1 MGAKILLCVSADQAT
16 AAVWNGRRLEGCHS
30 FANEEDGLSAFARF
44 LASARKLPV
53 HILADTVDEDYRFET
68 LPHAKGRDRAEMVA
82 RKLKQLYRST
92 AFYAYS
98 LQNREEGKRRDD
110 LYLFAAIT
118 NPELLAPWLR
128 MINAQALPIAGVYSL
143 PMVSLSLIT
152 HLKLKH
158 KNLLLVTKGNAG
170 VRQTFFKDLRFRI
183 SRLTPLRETVESAD
197 QYYAD
202 EVGNTRMYLDA
213 MNTTHVDDT
222 LNVVILDQDN
232 SLAEL
237 PEAISRGR
245 PNMQCARLSQADI
258 VSRFGI
264 APTELAA
271 SADALHLH
279 LLGQGTPQQNFAPTH
294 VTQGFQRHLGRRLIY
309 AASAAILLVGLA
321 WSGLNVMSTMGVR
334 DATAAL
340 ARQAQDYQSRYLQV
354 TSQFPLAPTSTE
366 NLRNTVE
373 IAEALKRS
381 TRTPEA
387 MMALVSRTLDASP
400 DIQLIRMGW
409 HYGPA
414 DPAAGV
420 DGTQAGQPGGSTEA
434 APVQSAS
441 LRGEIKPFNG
451 DFKRAMTLVHAF
463 AGRLA
468 ADPRVA
474 EVRAVRLPLNASS
487 DAGLSGSTNT
497 GQSGNAEFELNVTFK
512 AGA

>member
-1 MGAKILLCVSADQAT
+1 VGAKILLCVSADQAT
-16 AAVWNGRRLEGCHS
+16 AAVWNGRRLTSCRS
-30 FANEEDGLSAFARF
+30 FASDEGGVGAFASF
-44 LASARKLPV
+44 LASTRRAPV
-53 HILADTVDEDYRFET
+53 HILVDTVDEDYRFET

-82 RKLKQLYRST
+82 RKLKQLYRGTS
-92 AFYAYS
+92 FYAYS
-98 LQNREEGKRRDD
+98 LQSREADKRKDD
-110 LYLFAAIT
+110 RYLFAAIT

-128 MINAQALPIAGVYSL
+128 AINAQELPVAGVYSL
-143 PMVSLSLIT
+143 PTVSVSLIT
-152 HLKLKH
+152 DLKLKH
-158 KNLLLVTKGNAG
+158 PNLLLVTKGNAG

-213 MNTTHVDDT
+213 LTITHVDDT
-222 LNVVILDQDN
+222 LSVVILDQDN

-271 SADALHLH
+271 SIDALHLH
-279 LLGQGTPQQNFAPTH
+279 LLGESTPPQNFAPPH
-294 VTQGFQRHLGRRLIY
+294 VTQGFQRHVGRRLIY

-321 WSGLNVMSTMGVR
+321 WSGVNVMRTKGVR

-354 TSQFPLAPTSTE
+354 TSQFPQAPTSTE

-381 TRTPEA
+381 MRTPEA
-387 MMALVSRTLDASP
+387 MMALVSRALDASP
-400 DIQLIRMGW
+400 DVQLTRMGW

-420 DGTQAGQPGGSTEA
+420 DGTQAGQPGGSSEA
-434 APVQSAS
+434 APMQGAS
-441 LRGEIKPFNG
+441 LRGEIRPFNG
-451 DFKRAMTLVHAF
+451 DFKRAMALVHAF
-463 AGRLA
+463 AGRIA

-487 DAGLSGSTNT
+487 DTGLSGSTNT